1 MESHGELARGR
12 RLHRGE
18 WQSGSFAGGQAFQQT
33 HVGEPM
39 TEQELEQIER
49 EPPHPAGPK
58 VRRLTAEVRR
68 LREYIKTYT
77 AVECRGQ
84 TFYPEWAERALRE

>member
-1 MESHGELARGR
+1 MASHGELARGR

-18 WQSGSFAGGQAFQQT
+18 WPSGGDAGGQAFKQT
-33 HVGEPM
+33 SLGEPM
-39 TEQELEQIER
+39 TEQHPEQIQAE
-49 EPPHPAGPK
+49 K
-58 VRRLTAEVRR
+58 IVRLTAQVER
-68 LREYIKTYT
+68 LREFIRTYT